1 MSTKVVAVIAV
12 LCALIAGGTAWQQR
26 RDGLDLKKQIA
37 SLVAE
42 LKDKRDVVQKQEK
55 LLRELRDES
64 DTYRRESAA
73 LREKM
78 SAPASSVV
86 LAQDAAT
93 SPSPDPSRE
102 KRDAL
107 TKMFDDPKMKKAFR
121 QQRILQLKQI
131 YSDFV
136 KERHLSSQKS
146 GQFFDLLADG
156 ALRDMQDGVRIF
168 NGDES
173 DGSMTGTD
181 DQSSATQTTGID
193 RQLRTLLGDVDYAAY
208 QAYEKTT
215 DDRMALAQIRE
226 QIGFAGV
233 PLQDDQAKAM
243 MQIMTEERS
252 RTSATDVDPRGSG
265 RIRDR
270 WAAITANGDRYL
282 EAKADLNLRILNRMA
297 AFLSQEQYDALERF
311 QEQQL
316 EMEKIGIE
324 MTRQLMDQRSDGENH
339 SFTVTPAH

>member
-1 MSTKVVAVIAV
+1 MSTKVVAVISV
-12 LCALIAGGTAWQQR
+12 ICALLAGGTAWQQR

-42 LKDKRDVVQKQEK
+42 LKDKHDVVQKQEK

-73 LREKM
+73 LRAKM
-78 SAPASSVV
+78 SAPASPVV
-86 LAQDAAT
+86 LTQDGAT
-93 SPSPDPSRE
+93 SPSSEPSRE
-102 KRDAL
+102 KREGLA
-107 TKMFDDPKMKKAFR
+107 KIFDDPKMKKVFR
-121 QQRILQLKQI
+121 QQRILHLKQL
-131 YSDFV
+131 YNDFV

-146 GQFFDLLADG
+146 EQFFDLLADG

-168 NGDES
+168 NDDEG
-173 DGSMTGTD
+173 DGSTNGPG
-181 DQSSATQTTGID
+181 DQSSATETTGIE
-193 RQLRTLLGDVDYAAY
+193 RQLRTLLGDADYAAY

-215 DDRMALAQIRE
+215 NDRMALAQIRE
-226 QIGFAGV
+226 QIGLAGV

-252 RTSATDVDPRGSG
+252 RTSATDVDPGSG
-265 RIRDR
+265 RVRDR
-270 WAAITANGDRYL
+270 FAAITANGERYL
-282 EAKADLNLRILNRMA
+282 EQKADLNRRILNRMT

-316 EMEKIGIE
+316 EMEKIGVE
-324 MTRQLMDQRSDGENH
+324 MTRQLMDHRSDGETH

>member
-1 MSTKVVAVIAV
+1 MSTRVVAVISV
-12 LCALIAGGTAWQQR
+12 ICALLAGGIAWQQR
-26 RDGLDLKKQIA
+26 QEGLDLRKQTA

-42 LKDKRDVVQKQEK
+42 LKNKHDVVQKQEK
-55 LLRELRDES
+55 LLRELRDER

-73 LREKM
+73 LRAKM

-86 LAQDAAT
+86 VAQDGPT
-93 SPSPDPSRE
+93 SPSPEPSKE
-102 KRDAL
+102 KREGLA
-107 TKMFDDPKMKKAFR
+107 KIFDDPKMKKVFR

-136 KERHLSSQKS
+136 KERHLSSPKA

-168 NGDES
+168 NGDEG
-173 DGSMTGTD
+173 DGSTNGTD
-181 DQSSATQTTGID
+181 DQSSATPPTTGID
-193 RQLRTLLGDVDYAAY
+193 QQLRTLLGYADYAAY
-208 QAYEKTT
+208 QAYGKTT
-215 DDRMALAQIRE
+215 EDRMALAQIRE

-233 PLQDDQAKAM
+233 PLQDEQAKAM

-252 RTSATDVDPRGSG
+252 RTSATDVDPSSG
-265 RIRDR
+265 RVRDR
-270 WAAITANGDRYL
+270 FAAISANSERYL
-282 EAKADLNLRILNRMA
+282 EQKADLNRRILNRMA
-297 AFLSQEQYDALERF
+297 AFLSQEQYDALDRF

-316 EMEKIGIE
+316 EMEKIGVE
-324 MTRQLMDQRSDGENH
+324 MTRQLMDHRSDGETH

>member
-1 MSTKVVAVIAV
+1 MITKVVAVISV
-12 LCALIAGGTAWQQR
+12 ICALVAGGTAWQQR
-26 RDGLDLKKQIA
+26 RDGLDLRKQVA

-42 LKDKRDVVQKQEK
+42 LRDNHDVVQKQEK
-55 LLRELRDES
+55 LLRELRDER

-73 LREKM
+73 LRAKM

-86 LAQDAAT
+86 LTQDGPT
-93 SPSPDPSRE
+93 SPSSEPSRE
-102 KRDAL
+102 KRDGLA
-107 TKMFDDPKMKKAFR
+107 KIFDDPKMKKVFR
-121 QQRILQLKQI
+121 QQRMLQLKQI

-168 NGDES
+168 NGDEG
-173 DGSMTGTD
+173 DGSRNGTD

-193 RQLRTLLGDVDYAAY
+193 QQLRTLLGDVDYAAY
-208 QAYEKTT
+208 QAYEKSTE
-215 DDRMALAQIRE
+215 DRMALAQIRE

-252 RTSATDVDPRGSG
+252 RTSATDIDPGGSG
-265 RIRDR
+265 RVRDR
-270 WAAITANGDRYL
+270 LAAITANGERYL
-282 EAKADLNLRILNRMA
+282 EAKADLNRRILNRMA
-297 AFLSQEQYDALERF
+297 AFLSQEQHDALERF

-324 MTRQLMDQRSDGENH
+324 MTRQLMDHPGDENH
-339 SFTVTPAH
+339 SFTVTPAY